1 LDKNKNQNKKYKIM
15 SNLKTLNDLE
25 NGQLLNSMFTNEITI
40 FEDIQ
45 GSKIWVNWDGQE
57 FVIKP
62 KSINNDSINLI
73 DLAMQNYYNSAIDY
87 FNSLDIRV
95 KSLLNKKWWFCFE
108 YFPDNQPG
116 NIEYQKLPKNGLVLT
131 SIYKNGKYEFKID
144 EIDEYS
150 RLLNVDMIPV
160 VFQGKLTER
169 MIEAIKYFLNT
180 SEEDLEYVFGD
191 KSFSFFFYKILNPLS
206 ENSFLMEDE
215 FQDNLEKLIV
225 RIDDADISFQL
236 LNPLYKRM
244 SDENSTDYVEIYSL
258 ILVNFLNYCQS
269 LNITDIKLKGDK
281 KDEIY
286 IQLICKIYNFY
297 LDEVK
302 DDLLNF
308 DFIIPEFFDKEKF
321 KINKELIPNKLTKE
335 YLEQDSKLEYIFK
348 IILGSFNKK
357 RKKPIGVFTENTV
370 KLFNLFV
377 DDISKYIDNH
387 LNKIH
392 EVELTRAGLLDFDE
406 FFDIQYDTDA
416 EGEVYPDVFDEI
428 QKGSD
433 DKKKKK
439 KDGGKMPT
447 SIIDEKGTD

>member
-1 LDKNKNQNKKYKIM
+1 M

-25 NGQLLNSMFTNEITI
+25 NGKLLNSMFTNEITI
-40 FEDIQ
+40 FEDVQ
-45 GSKIWVNWDGQE
+45 GSKIWVNWNGQE
-57 FVIKP
+57 FTIKP

-87 FNSLDIRV
+87 LNSLDVRV
-95 KSLLNKKWWFCFE
+95 KSLLNRKWWFCFE
-108 YFPDNQPG
+108 YFPDNQPA
-116 NIEYQKLPKNGLVLT
+116 NIEYQRLPKNGLVLT
-131 SIYKNGKYEFKID
+131 SIYKNGKYEFNID

-160 VFQGKLTER
+160 VFQGRLTER

-244 SDENSTDYVEIYSL
+244 SDDNSTDYVEIYSL

-269 LNITDIKLKGDK
+269 LNLVDIKLKGDK
-281 KDEIY
+281 KDEVY

-308 DFIIPEFFDKEKF
+308 DFIIPDFFDKEKF

-377 DDISKYIDNH
+377 SDIDRYIDNH

-406 FFDIQYDTDA
+406 FFDIQYDTDG

>member
-1 LDKNKNQNKKYKIM
+1 M

-25 NGQLLNSMFTNEITI
+25 NGELLNSMFSNEITV
-40 FEDIQ
+40 FEDVQ
-45 GSKIWVNWDGQE
+45 GSKIWVNWDGNN
-57 FVIKP
+57 FIIKA
-62 KSINNDSINLI
+62 KSINSEAINLI
-73 DLAMQNYYNSAIDY
+73 DLAMQNYYNPAIKY
-87 FNSLDIRV
+87 LESLDLRV

-108 YFPDNQPG
+108 YFPDIQPA
-116 NIEYQKLPKNGLVLT
+116 NIEYDKLPKNGLVLT
-131 SIYKNGKYEFKID
+131 SIYKGGKYEFKID

-191 KSFSFFFYKILNPLS
+191 KSFTFFFYKILNPLS
-206 ENSFLMEDE
+206 ENSFLMDGD
-215 FQDNLEKLIV
+215 FQNNLEKLIV
-225 RIDDADISFQL
+225 RIEDKDISFQL
-236 LNPLYKRM
+236 LNPLYKRI

-258 ILVNFLNYCQS
+258 ILINFLNFCQS
-269 LNITDIKLKGDK
+269 LNLEDIKLKGDK

-286 IQLICKIYNFY
+286 IYLICKLYNFY

-302 DDLLNF
+302 DDLVNF
-308 DFIIPEFFDKEKF
+308 EFIIPDFFDKDKF
-321 KINKELIPNKLTKE
+321 KINKELIPNKMTKE
-335 YLEQDSKLEYIFK
+335 YLEQDPKLEYIFK

-357 RKKPIGVFTENTV
+357 RKKPIGIFTENTV

-377 DDISKYIDNH
+377 DDVDKYIDRY
-387 LNKIH
+387 LGKIH

-416 EGEVYPDVFDEI
+416 EGDVYPDVFDEI
-428 QKGSD
+428 EKGSE
-433 DKKKKK
+433 DKKKKGK
-439 KDGGKMPT
+439 GGKMPIT
-447 SIIDEKGTD
+447 GDESKMTLK